1 MISSK
6 IFWHIELDNGFI
18 PVSISAHNDITKPK
32 GTKLGEND
40 PEV

>member
-1 MISSK
+1 MALYQ
-6 IFWHIELDNGFI
+6 F
-18 PVSISAHNDITKPK
+18 SISAHNDITKPK